1 MKRFFNWLTNL
12 FSTQAAQPRHKLTQS
27 GSYLRQTNSQLKPG
41 SAKVQQAVP
50 QRQPEYVDLDPKFA
64 DRLEDSGPDKTVLTR
79 SKYVR
84 EDTGTH
90 DTLTILDDSVTQSD
104 DEVGTNP
111 YDTGDFDRSK
121 NWDKRFRN
129 S

>member
-1 MKRFFNWLTNL
+1 MKRFFNWLTHL
-12 FSTQAAQPRHKLTQS
+12 FSTQAAPPRHKLTRS
-27 GSYLRQTNSQLKPG
+27 GSYLRQTNSQLELG

-50 QRQPEYVDLDPKFA
+50 QRQPEYVNLDPNIA
-64 DRLEDSGPDKTVLTR
+64 GRLVDSGPGKTVLARSKYIREDSG
-79 SKYVR
+79 
-84 EDTGTH
+84 TH
-90 DTLTILDDSVTQSD
+90 ETLTILDDSVTQSD
-104 DEVGTNP
+104 DEVGTDP

>member
-1 MKRFFNWLTNL
+1 
-12 FSTQAAQPRHKLTQS
+12 
-27 GSYLRQTNSQLKPG
+27 
-41 SAKVQQAVP
+41 
-50 QRQPEYVDLDPKFA
+50 VDG
-64 DRLEDSGPDKTVLTR
+64 GPDKTVLVR
-79 SKYVR
+79 SKYIR

-90 DTLTILDDSVTQSD
+90 ETLRILDDSITQPD
-104 DEVGTNP
+104 DEIGTDP

>member
-12 FSTQAAQPRHKLTQS
+12 FSTQAAPPRHKLTRS
-27 GSYLRQTNSQLKPG
+27 DSYLRQTNSQLKPG
-41 SAKVQQAVP
+41 SAKIQQAVP
-50 QRQPEYVDLDPKFA
+50 RRQPEYVNLDPNSA
-64 DRLEDSGPDKTVLTR
+64 GRLVDGGPGKTALARSKYIREDSG
-79 SKYVR
+79 
-84 EDTGTH
+84 TH
-90 DTLTILDDSVTQSD
+90 ETLRILDDSITQPD
-104 DEVGTNP
+104 DEIGTDP

>member
-1 MKRFFNWLTNL
+1 MKRFFNWLKNL
-12 FSTQAAQPRHKLTQS
+12 FSTQAAPPRRELTQS
-27 GSYLRQTNSQLKPG
+27 GSHLRQTGSQVKPG
-41 SAKVQQAVP
+41 NASVRQAVP
-50 QRQPEYVDLDPKFA
+50 QRQPEYVNLDPKFA
-64 DRLEDSGPDKTVLTR
+64 DRLVDSGPDKTVLVR
-79 SKYVR
+79 SKYIR

-104 DEVGTNP
+104 DEVGTDP